1 MIGFLHGQPRLL
13 ASDQILMIVQGV
25 GYEVSVTPQTAQDL
39 STQASA
45 ELWIYTHVRE
55 DALHLF
61 GFATMNERMLFT
73 SLLKVNGIGP
83 KSAMHILGA
92 APFSNIQSW
101 IELGDTKALSH
112 LPKVGKKTAEQVV
125 LTLQGKLVRVDEASP
140 VKNTQRQEIVSAL
153 VHLGFRL
160 VDVERVVEQMPKDL
174 DFQAGIRQGLSA
186 LTSN

>member
-13 ASDQILMIVQGV
+13 SSDQLLMIVQGV
-25 GYEVSVTPQTAQDL
+25 GYEVLVTTQTAQDL
-39 STQASA
+39 ASQTSA

-55 DALHLF
+55 DALQLF
-61 GFATMNERMLFT
+61 GFNSLNERMLFT

-83 KSAMHILGA
+83 KSAMNILGA

-125 LTLQGKLVRVDEASP
+125 LTLQGKLVRVDESSP
-140 VKNTQRQEIVSAL
+140 MKSSHRQEIVSAL

-160 VDVERVVEQMPKDL
+160 IDVEKVVEQMPPDV
-174 DFQAGIRQGLSA
+174 DFQGGVRQGLSA
-186 LTSN
+186 LTT

>member
-25 GYEVSVTPQTAQDL
+25 GYEVSVTPQTAQNL
-39 STQASA
+39 ASNTSA

-61 GFATMNERMLFT
+61 GFASLNERMLFT

-92 APFSNIQSW
+92 APFANIQNW

-140 VKNTQRQEIVSAL
+140 MKSTHHQEIVSAL

-160 VDVERVVEQMPKDL
+160 NDVEKVVEQMPANM
-174 DFQAGIRQGLSA
+174 DFQDGVRQGLTA
-186 LTSN
+186 LTT